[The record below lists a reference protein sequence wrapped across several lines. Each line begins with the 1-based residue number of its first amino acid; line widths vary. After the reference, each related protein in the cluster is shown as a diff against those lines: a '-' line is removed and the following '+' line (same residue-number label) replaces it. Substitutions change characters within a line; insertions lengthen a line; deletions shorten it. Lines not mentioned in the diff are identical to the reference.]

1 MKRETLNL
9 RSEVS
14 KIGEELFE
22 TKIELRRQYNLVNKV
37 SRESDEVKMV
47 SKRLEEDLASCTYAA
62 AKKESDLVKEIKQA
76 NEDIKKKDVRVNANK
91 KLHQEILNTK

>member
-1 MKRETLNL
+1 
-9 RSEVS
+9 
-14 KIGEELFE
+14 
-22 TKIELRRQYNLVNKV
+22 
-37 SRESDEVKMV
+37 MV

-76 NEDIKKKDVRVNANK
+76 NKDIKKKDVRVNANK

>member
-37 SRESDEVKMV
+37 SRESDEVKML
-47 SKRLEEDLASCTYAA
+47 SKRLEEDLASS

-76 NEDIKKKDVRVNANK
+76 KRWLELMRSLMPTRNFTRKS
-91 KLHQEILNTK
+91 